1 MSDTIEQSARATTT
15 PELHPKIEEML
26 ARIAGEAGSEA
37 GPGTDTAKERAQAV
51 SAFARALLRRL
62 AEDDLEAI
70 TTDEL
75 YALATSAFAFA
86 DSRGLEPSAV
96 RVFNAD
102 PDVHGYRCHGT
113 VVEVA
118 TDDSPFLVDS
128 VSEELTARGLTIK
141 RLLHPV
147 IGAVRDE
154 QGRLVQ
160 VRSGREAEH
169 RESFMHFEVDRTLGD
184 EVNAE
189 LETRVRRI
197 LRDVSLVV
205 RDFDPMQ
212 ERVRHMVDLARGA
225 EVSYAPEVV
234 GEVAKFLE
242 WLLQLNFV
250 LLGYREYE
258 LLETKEGRAIRAVSG
273 SGLGIL
279 SDVAKSTFSELTL
292 LADLS
297 PDVRNRIEDGEL
309 LIYSKTQAYSTVHRR
324 ARMDYIG
331 VRKVAPDGSIVG
343 EARLIGLFTSKAY
356 MEPAAKT
363 PLLHHK
369 LEQLIAAED
378 LIPGSHDYKAVVS
391 LFESFPKD
399 ELFQAS
405 AEELRGLVAGLLQL
419 EKHGGI
425 RVLIRRDLYGRNV
438 SVVVALPRD
447 RFNADLRKRLQ
458 GLFLERFHGTTIDYH
473 LSLGETESAR
483 IFFTIHVAP
492 GIPIP
497 DVRYEELERE
507 VELLSRSWEDD
518 LLDALTRRVGEGRA
532 LALMEEYAPRFPDYY
547 KANDEW
553 DLVVDDVLMLEK
565 LEAATEGFLVG
576 LGNESKG
583 ERLTRVKLYKTGG
596 KVDLSDF
603 MPILEALGLRVVEEV
618 PTAVAGEGRVYIHDF
633 GVLDSRGA
641 VLELGSVGRSRDGHD
656 RRRVARGMRL
666 RLVEPARH
674 AVDPHVVGGP
684 DPPRAPELPDA
695 RVRAVH
701 RELPERRD
709 GGVSLHLRAARADVR
724 RPLRPRAGRIG

>member
-1 MSDTIEQSARATTT
+1 
-15 PELHPKIEEML
+15 ML
-26 ARIAGEAGSEA
+26 ARIGREPGANGPKPSRSSPARSCAGW
-37 GPGTDTAKERAQAV
+37 P
-51 SAFARALLRRL
+51 
-62 AEDDLEAI
+62 
-70 TTDEL
+70 TTTSKRSRPTSC
-75 YALATSAFAFA
+75 YALATSAFEFA
-86 DSRGLEPSAV
+86 DGRGLEDSAV

-102 PDVHGYRCHGT
+102 LDDHGYRCHGT

-128 VSEELTARGLTIK
+128 ISEELTARGLTIK

-147 IGAVRDE
+147 IGTIRDE
-154 QGRLVQ
+154 QGRLVK
-160 VRSGREAEH
+160 VLSGREAEH
-169 RESFMHFEVDRTLGD
+169 RESFMHFEVDRGLAD

-189 LETRVRRI
+189 LEARVRRI

-212 ERVRHMVDLARGA
+212 DRVRHMMELARAA
-225 EVSYAPEVV
+225 EVRYPTEVV
-234 GEVAKFLE
+234 EEVGKFLD

-258 LLETKEGRAIRAVSG
+258 LLETDEGRAIQAVPG

-279 SDVAKSTFSELTL
+279 SDVDTSTFSKLTL
-292 LADLS
+292 LSSLS
-297 PDVRNRIEDGEL
+297 PDIRDRIEDGEL

-331 VRKVAPDGSIVG
+331 VRKIDADGAIVG

-369 LEQLIAAED
+369 LEQLISAED
-378 LIPGSHDYKAVVS
+378 LIPGSHDYKAVVA

-405 AEELRGLVAGLLQL
+405 AEEIRRLVVGLLQL

-458 GLFLERFHGTTIDYH
+458 ALFLERFHGTTIDYH

-492 GIPIP
+492 GVPIP

-507 VELLSRSWEDD
+507 VELLARTWEDD
-518 LLDALTRRVGEGRA
+518 LLEALSERVGPGRA
-532 LALMEEYAPRFPDYY
+532 SP
-547 KANDEW
+547 
-553 DLVVDDVLMLEK
+553 
-565 LEAATEGFLVG
+565 
-576 LGNESKG
+576 
-583 ERLTRVKLYKTGG
+583 
-596 KVDLSDF
+596 
-603 MPILEALGLRVVEEV
+603 
-618 PTAVAGEGRVYIHDF
+618 
-633 GVLDSRGA
+633 
-641 VLELGSVGRSRDGHD
+641 
-656 RRRVARGMRL
+656 
-666 RLVEPARH
+666 
-674 AVDPHVVGGP
+674 
-684 DPPRAPELPDA
+684 
-695 RVRAVH
+695 
-701 RELPERRD
+701 
-709 GGVSLHLRAARADVR
+709 
-724 RPLRPRAGRIG
+724 